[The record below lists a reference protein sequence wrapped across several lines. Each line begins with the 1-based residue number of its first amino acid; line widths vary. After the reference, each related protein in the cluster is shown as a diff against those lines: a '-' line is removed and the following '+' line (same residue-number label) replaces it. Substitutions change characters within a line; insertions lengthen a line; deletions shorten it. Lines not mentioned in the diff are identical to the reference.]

1 MNVNIYVSTR
11 PGDIKAIRRARN
23 VARKNTGATRNL
35 ARKKLLDG
43 KKATEVMVLKVVL
56 ARSLAKAGQTL
67 FDFDSHLTRLWTRRS
82 LASRHDLLCD
92 DHAWPAWS

>member
-1 MNVNIYVSTR
+1 LNVNIHVSTR

-43 KKATEVMVLKVVL
+43 KKAT
-56 ARSLAKAGQTL
+56 
-67 FDFDSHLTRLWTRRS
+67 
-82 LASRHDLLCD
+82 
-92 DHAWPAWS
+92 